1 MSHSRS
7 YPSSYSTAI
16 TGNLAESTRNVRA
29 SKWLVAGFWISTA
42 IFALEMGFTAY
53 AQLRM
58 PQVAQEFVRLG
69 FPSYFRVE
77 LSWVKLAGIAA
88 LLVPQ
93 VPAWLKEWAYAGFAI
108 TLVSA
113 VIAHVSTGEAPV
125 ASLWAVMTAVLWC
138 VSYFYFRRLQAA
150 RVATQKG
157 MEL

>member
-1 MSHSRS
+1 M
-7 YPSSYSTAI
+7 SYSTAV
-16 TGNLAESTRNVRA
+16 TNNLAVSTQSTKS

-42 IFALEMGFTAY
+42 IFALQMSFTVY
-53 AQLRM
+53 AQLKM
-58 PQVAQEFVRLG
+58 PQVAQEFTRLG
-69 FPSYFRVE
+69 FPGYFRVE
-77 LSWVKLAGIAA
+77 LSWMKLAGLAA
-88 LLVPQ
+88 LLIPK